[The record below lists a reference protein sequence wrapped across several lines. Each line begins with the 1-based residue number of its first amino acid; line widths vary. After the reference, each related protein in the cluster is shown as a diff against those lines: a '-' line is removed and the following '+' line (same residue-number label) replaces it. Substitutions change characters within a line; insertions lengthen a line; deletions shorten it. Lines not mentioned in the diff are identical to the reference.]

1 MSLLASQMTHGME
14 TILASRYQIVR
25 HLGGGGFGQTFL
37 AQDSHLPGKPI
48 CVVKQLKPKVNDPS
62 TFETAKRLFDR
73 EAETLYRLGSH
84 DQIPRLLAH
93 FEQDKE
99 FYLVQEF
106 IEGRPLDLELTVG
119 KQFDE
124 TTVIALL
131 QDVLQ
136 VLAFVHQQNVI
147 HRDIKPANLIRR
159 HRDSKIVLIDFGAV
173 KQMNQPAINPTG
185 QTSFTIAIGS
195 PGYMPIEQQ
204 SFKPHYSSDIYAV
217 GIVCLRAL
225 TGVHAQQLPRDPK
238 TDEITCELLKDRIAI
253 SPGLAAILDRMVRYD
268 YRQRY
273 ENAMEALIALQH
285 YIGSADVDVQTATL
299 WASDATATLSLTVP
313 PPHQQTHQPSQ
324 PTNQQVLTNPV
335 NPSTS
340 QLQGMATDR
349 RKQLERLL
357 AEVIGPIAGLLLKQ
371 VLMHASTTQDLIER
385 LAIHVPEEGQA
396 QFRKRASALLKDVD
410 SSPSASTKSQN
421 VSTTPQISGAKSK
434 PESMLDPAF
443 VKQCEQELAQ
453 AIGPIAPFI
462 VQKTLSKK
470 PNLSPGQLVE
480 ALTQHL
486 PSPDKAAAFRKAL
499 KVVD

>member
-14 TILASRYQIVR
+14 TILASRYHIVR

-93 FEQDKE
+93 FEQNKE

-106 IEGRPLDLELTVG
+106 VEGRPLDLELTVG

-124 TTVIALL
+124 PTVLALL

-159 HRDSKIVLIDFGAV
+159 HRDGKIVLIDFGAV
-173 KQMNQPAINPTG
+173 KQMNQPTLNPTG
-185 QTSFTIAIGS
+185 ETSFTIAIGS

-225 TGVHAQQLPRDPK
+225 AGVHAQQLPRDPK
-238 TDEITCELLKDRIAI
+238 TDEIICDLLKDRVAI
-253 SPGLAAILDRMVRYD
+253 NPGLAAILDRMVRYD

-273 ENAMEALIALQH
+273 QNALEALAALQQ
-285 YIGSADVDVQTATL
+285 YMGSTDGDAQTATL
-299 WASDATATLSLTVP
+299 WTPPEATATLSLTLP
-313 PPHQQTHQPSQ
+313 PPVQQTSQ
-324 PTNQQVLTNPV
+324 QILTNPS

-340 QLQGMATDR
+340 QLQEMANDR
-349 RKQLERLL
+349 RKQIERLL

-371 VLMHASTTQDLIER
+371 VLMQASTTQDLIER
-385 LAIHVPEEGQA
+385 LAVHVPEEGQA
-396 QFRKRASALLKDVD
+396 QFRKRASTLLKDID

-421 VSTTPQISGAKSK
+421 VSTIPQASGLK
-434 PESMLDPAF
+434 PESTIDPAF
-443 VKQCEQELAQ
+443 LKQCEQELAT
-453 AIGPIAPFI
+453 AIGPIAPYI
-462 VQKTLSKK
+462 VQKTLTQK
-470 PNLSPGQLVE
+470 PNLSPEQLVE
-480 ALTQHL
+480 ALTKHL
-486 PSPDKAAAFRKAL
+486 PNPEKVATFRKAL
-499 KVVD
+499 RITE